1 VAIESELEERLIGH
15 EENLKRFL
23 RLLERLWL

>member
-1 VAIESELEERLIGH
+1 MEAELEEKLIEH

-23 RLLERLWL
+23 KRLERLWL